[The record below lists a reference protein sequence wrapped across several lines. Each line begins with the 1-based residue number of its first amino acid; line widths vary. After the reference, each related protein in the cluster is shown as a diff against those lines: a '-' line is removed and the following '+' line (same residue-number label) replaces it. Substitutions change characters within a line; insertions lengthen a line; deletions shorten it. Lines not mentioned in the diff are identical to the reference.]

1 MRDWFLLFGEDDS
14 SLFSPGRS
22 FHSTGRRGGR
32 RSGGRSNGSDY
43 SRPVGWET
51 NEGLL
56 RRQFPSLLGEKNI
69 YVYIYIYLSND
80 SSDRNLPSIFFFTF
94 FPSIGKDRSSSGR
107 LTLLKQLVSPIPRFS
122 RKWVNILDLKLR
134 SSSIVQRI
142 LIFYKRR
149 RQSSEFK
156 QWNCDD
162 FFLLSRRTRCL
173 APFLA
178 SSASTLF
185 DPRSGPSQRPTLSA
199 SEFFSFLPIINYKD
213 CVCSKFEKRE
223 AWEG

>member
-22 FHSTGRRGGR
+22 FHSTGRRGGGG

-43 SRPVGWET
+43 SRLVGWET

-56 RRQFPSLLGEKNI
+56 RRQFPSLVGEKNI

-107 LTLLKQLVSPIPRFS
+107 LTLLKQLGRLSDSEIFRG
-122 RKWVNILDLKLR
+122 KWVNILDLKLR

-149 RQSSEFK
+149 TE
-156 QWNCDD
+156 
-162 FFLLSRRTRCL
+162 TIV
-173 APFLA
+173 
-178 SSASTLF
+178 
-185 DPRSGPSQRPTLSA
+185 G
-199 SEFFSFLPIINYKD
+199 I
-213 CVCSKFEKRE
+213 
-223 AWEG
+223 